1 MSLKFRSKGVASSSI
16 AGKQIKSLLESLLSP
31 EKRNSNTEV
40 EANDTD
46 TSDSSAKKKSTY
58 SKFTLAFTRAVRFVL
73 SLAKTKIPEHDLKK
87 DLYLACST
95 GNLKMCQTLIERK
108 ADVNTDLLAGQTPLM
123 VASEKGHKN
132 IVKFLIESGADINA
146 VDIRRETA
154 LFKSCGKPNHAVT
167 NMLIDEGADVNLQD
181 CHGSTPL
188 QMASIYPD
196 DAPIVKKLIKRG
208 ARLDLI
214 TNYDGL
220 SALHIASQ
228 RGNKDTVEILVDAGA
243 KIDQVAKDG
252 KTTPIDIAC
261 QNYNFEIVK
270 ELFNAGAKIK
280 GGTLDILDFEKDRE
294 KFNLFKNDANPNKG
308 QIYIDYLNQIKELG
322 KDHLC
327 SALKNDSDSDSFN
340 SSKKLIEQ
348 NPYLVDI
355 RIDLHGIT
363 PLMFVSE
370 KLSKP
375 GPKKHFED
383 MFEFLIANKAD
394 LNLVD
399 NKGETVLFKAC
410 ANNNANLVNKLL
422 KHGAMSNEG
431 RVNIRKLL
439 SSASPEMKSLIDK
452 YLPKSS
458 EPGPDPRPLQAKLLS
473 VAGRTRN

>member
-16 AGKQIKSLLESLLSP
+16 AGNQREYLLSP
-31 EKRNSNTEV
+31 KKRNSNTEV
-40 EANDTD
+40 GANYTVNP
-46 TSDSSAKKKSTY
+46 DSSPKKLSTL
-58 SKFTLAFTRAVRFVL
+58 SKFTLAFKLAARFVL
-73 SLAKTKIPEHDLKK
+73 SLAKTKTPEHDLKK

-280 GGTLDILDFEKDRE
+280 GGTLDKLDFKKDQE
-294 KFNLFKNDANPNKG
+294 KFKLFKNNANPNKG

-340 SSKKLIEQ
+340 SSKKLINQ

-355 RIDLHGIT
+355 RIDSHGKT
-363 PLMFVSE
+363 PLMLVSE
-370 KLSKP
+370 KLSEKS
-375 GPKKHFED
+375 GSKKHFED
-383 MFEFLIANKAD
+383 MFDFLIANKAD

-399 NKGETVLFKAC
+399 NEGETVLFKAC

-431 RVNIRKLL
+431 RVNIKKLL
-439 SSASPEMKSLIDK
+439 SSASPEMISLIGK

-458 EPGPDPRPLQAKLLS
+458 EPGPDPRPLQAKPLYPQINH
-473 VAGRTRN
+473 TTYP

>member
-1 MSLKFRSKGVASSSI
+1 MKYLFPKNKLA
-16 AGKQIKSLLESLLSP
+16 QTLLSP
-31 EKRNSNTEV
+31 SESTEEAGVNNTV
-40 EANDTD
+40 
-46 TSDSSAKKKSTY
+46 TSDSSAKKLSTY
-58 SKFTLAFTRAVRFVL
+58 SKFTLAFMQALRFVL

-87 DLYLACST
+87 DLYSACRT
-95 GNLKMCQTLIERK
+95 GNLEMCQKLIGRK
-108 ADVNTDLLAGQTPLM
+108 AGVDTDLLFGQTPLM
-123 VASEKGHKN
+123 VASEKGHEN
-132 IVKFLIESGADINA
+132 IVNFLIKSGADINA
-146 VDIRRETA
+146 VDRRGETA

-167 NMLIDEGADVNLQD
+167 NMLIDKGADVNLQD

-188 QMASIYPD
+188 QMASIHPA
-196 DAPIVKKLIKRG
+196 DAPIVKKLIDKG

-228 RGNKDTVEILVDAGA
+228 RGNKDTVKILVGAGA

-261 QNYNFEIVK
+261 RNYNFEIV
-270 ELFNAGAKIK
+270 EMLFNAGAKVK
-280 GGTLDILDFEKDRE
+280 GGTLDKLDFEKDQE
-294 KFNLFKNDANPNKG
+294 KFKLFKNNAKPNKG
-308 QIYIDYLNQIKELG
+308 QIYIDYINQIKELG
-322 KDHLC
+322 KGDLC
-327 SALKNDSDSDSFN
+327 LALKNDSDSGSFD

-355 RIDLHGIT
+355 SIDPYGRT

-431 RVNIRKLL
+431 RVNIKKLL
-439 SSASPEMKSLIDK
+439 SSASPEMISLIGK

-458 EPGPDPRPLQAKLLS
+458 EPGPDPRPLQAKPLYPQINH
-473 VAGRTRN
+473 TTYP